1 MLPVPF
7 VFRFHRN
14 EGNQESRIRVCFVG
28 SVGRCR
34 TTGSKLWRSMFFDVS
49 LICCRSIYAGIPSK
63 KYTGTL
69 FTIYASF
76 VNCEYSISDLS
87 TIGQIDK
94 SYIMYDN
101 GLYSLFKTENILL
114 KLSQPRFS
122 SMQFKE
128 NDENIYIF
136 FLGSCRI

>member
-1 MLPVPF
+1 MKRFNFFFISFDNKYIKKKGKLLKIRIAKGASIDCSAPF

-76 VNCEYSISDLS
+76 VNCEYRLFDKRF
-87 TIGQIDK
+87 ID
-94 SYIMYDN
+94 Y
-101 GLYSLFKTENILL
+101 
-114 KLSQPRFS
+114 
-122 SMQFKE
+122 
-128 NDENIYIF
+128 
-136 FLGSCRI
+136 RIDR